1 MFIILIHE
9 LGHFITALFLKL
21 NVSNIKIFMFGGVT
35 TFNESLNVS
44 IYKELL
50 MLLMGPISQVLFW
63 LLIFY
68 LYRVNLVSSL
78 TFNKICVIN
87 KVLLSFNLLPI
98 IPLDGGKL
106 LNNFLNLFLNYDIS
120 HKISIII
127 SIISLPLIF
136 LIFNKLIS
144 IFILVF
150 LILNIIEEITT
161 HKYKLYYIILD
172 RKIHNIKFNKTKN
185 ITKINKIYRNK
196 NYILK

>member
-1 MFIILIHE
+1 MYVYYFNSRTRTFYNGII
-9 LGHFITALFLKL
+9 
-21 NVSNIKIFMFGGVT
+21 
-35 TFNESLNVS
+35 
-44 IYKELL
+44 L

>member
-136 LIFNKLIS
+136 L
-144 IFILVF
+144 
-150 LILNIIEEITT
+150 
-161 HKYKLYYIILD
+161 
-172 RKIHNIKFNKTKN
+172 
-185 ITKINKIYRNK
+185 
-196 NYILK
+196 